1 MVDVL
6 TLAVAL
12 SIIGFG
18 IAGWLLKSRELFR
31 LAVGYFPMAILYRV
45 LTMKGEHITSLDIW
59 IMWVSASVFAFFMSL
74 AIQKKSDKKGVG
86 LP

>member
-1 MVDVL
+1 MDIITV
-6 TLAVAL
+6 AIAL

-18 IAGWLLKSRELFR
+18 IAGWLFKSRELFR
-31 LAVGYFPMAILYRV
+31 LAVGYFPMAILYKI
-45 LTMKGEHITSLDIW
+45 LTMRGEHITSLDIW

-74 AIQKKSDKKGVG
+74 AIPKRSEKKGVG